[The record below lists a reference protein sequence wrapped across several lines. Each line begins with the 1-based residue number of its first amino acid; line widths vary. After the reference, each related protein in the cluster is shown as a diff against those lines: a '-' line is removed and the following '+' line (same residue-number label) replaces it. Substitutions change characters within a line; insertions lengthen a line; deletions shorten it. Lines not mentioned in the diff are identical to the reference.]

1 MAKLYEMTQ
10 QTQALYEML
19 CSGEIDEQTFSDTVE
34 GIGAIEKV
42 EGYCQVINQLSA
54 DSAVFGAEIDR
65 LSKRKKAIDNSIMRL
80 KNNLQYFYE
89 ANGSKPI
96 EAGTFRVTVRN
107 SEYVYI
113 PDLDRLP
120 KKYFKVKKEADKS
133 AIRQAIKDGHTVRG
147 AEILTRGS
155 VQIK

>member
-1 MAKLYEMTQ
+1 MAKLYEMTEQ
-10 QTQALYEML
+10 VQALFDL
-19 CSGEIDEQTFSDTVE
+19 LSNDEIDQQIYNDTMESMGVL
-34 GIGAIEKV
+34 EKV
-42 EGYCQVINQLSA
+42 NGYCQIINQFKYDIDVYS
-54 DSAVFGAEIDR
+54 AEIDR
-65 LSKRKKAIDNSIMRL
+65 LSKRKKSMENKIEWL
-80 KNNLQYFYE
+80 KGQLMNFYE

-113 PDLDRLP
+113 PDLDMLP